1 MHSADPRAALHTM
14 AARKK
19 PKKTKDDDPQF
30 KASRH
35 PSRLM
40 EAGGVAR
47 FERDAVRKVREH
59 WLEVCERWQEE
70 LPDHHGRNYAER
82 EAQHLRRQL
91 RIKAPKKPP
100 DLERIREQTRERVRR
115 YRERQKKG

>member
-1 MHSADPRAALHTM
+1 M

-19 PKKTKDDDPQF
+19 TKKTKDDDPVS

-40 EAGGVAR
+40 EAGGVER
-47 FERDAVRKVREH
+47 FERDAVREVREY
-59 WLEVCERWQEE
+59 WLGVCERWQAE
-70 LPDHHGRNYAER
+70 LDASDLPSRRRAELQ
-82 EAQHLRRQL
+82 AQRLRRQL
-91 RIKAPKKPP
+91 AIKAPKKPP

>member
-1 MHSADPRAALHTM
+1 M

-19 PKKTKDDDPQF
+19 TKKTKDDDPVS
-30 KASRH
+30 KARRH

-40 EAGGVAR
+40 EAGGVER
-47 FERDAVRKVREH
+47 FERDAVREVREY
-59 WLEVCERWQEE
+59 WLGVCERWQAE
-70 LPDHHGRNYAER
+70 LDASDLPSRRRAELQ
-82 EAQHLRRQL
+82 AQHLRRQL
-91 RIKAPKKPP
+91 SIKVPKKPP